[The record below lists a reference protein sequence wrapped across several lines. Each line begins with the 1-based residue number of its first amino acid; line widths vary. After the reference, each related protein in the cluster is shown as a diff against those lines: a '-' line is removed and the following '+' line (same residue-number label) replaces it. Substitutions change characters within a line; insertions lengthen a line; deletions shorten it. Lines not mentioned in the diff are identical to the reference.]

1 MKKNLI
7 AALATKFEGV
17 DAKILSRIA
26 DRIMSDKTIESE
38 EDVNSAVEEVTFADI
53 LKHYGDSRATEATR
67 KAVSNYEKKHGIKDG
82 KPVELKNQEE
92 EDDDTDDTNPDDT
105 NKKPK
110 QSNQENELAK
120 ILKQMS
126 AKMDEQA
133 KEIKQLKLGRVAESR
148 EKILDGVIKDLKES
162 QKKPYKRYTLDAMT
176 DDEFDE
182 FIEEITSE
190 VAEVVK
196 ENKASEA
203 AGFNPLLGGQRHS
216 KEDDNTKATDAEIE
230 AIVGKLGNL

>member
-26 DRIMSDKTIESE
+26 DKIMSDKTIESE

-82 KPVELKNQEE
+82 KPIELQEQE
-92 EDDDTDDTNPDDT
+92 NDDDDDPDGT
-105 NKKPK
+105 KKKPQ
-110 QSNQENELAK
+110 QSNQDNELTK
-120 ILKQMS
+120 LLKQMS

-133 KEIKQLKLGRVAESR
+133 EEIKQLKLGKVAESR
-148 EKILDGVIKDLKES
+148 EKVLDGVIKDLKES
-162 QKKPYKRYTLDAMT
+162 QKKPYKRYTLDAMS
-176 DDEFDE
+176 DDEFDDMLQQLM
-182 FIEEITSE
+182 EERLERKRKKQSDME
-190 VAEVVK
+190 M
-196 ENKASEA
+196 
-203 AGFNPLLGGQRHS
+203 
-216 KEDDNTKATDAEIE
+216 
-230 AIVGKLGNL
+230 

>member
-26 DRIMSDKTIESE
+26 DKIMSDKTIESE
-38 EDVNSAVEEVTFADI
+38 EDVNSAVEEVTFADV

-82 KPVELKNQEE
+82 KPIELNEQ
-92 EDDDTDDTNPDDT
+92 EDDDDDPDGT
-105 NKKPK
+105 KKKPQ
-110 QSNQENELAK
+110 QSNQDNELAK
-120 ILKQMS
+120 LLKQMS
-126 AKMDEQA
+126 DKMDAQA
-133 KEIKQLKLGRVAESR
+133 EEIKQLKQGKVAESR
-148 EKILDGVIKDLKES
+148 EKVLDGVIKDLKES

-176 DDEFDE
+176 DEEFDE
-182 FIEEITSE
+182 FIEEITGE

-196 ENKASEA
+196 ENKAAEA
-203 AGFNPLLGGQRHS
+203 AGFNPLFGGQRHGNEEPN
-216 KEDDNTKATDAEIE
+216 KPATDAEVD
-230 AIVGKLGNL
+230 AIVGKLATNL

>member
-7 AALATKFEGV
+7 TALATKFEGV

-82 KPVELKNQEE
+82 KPIELKEQED
-92 EDDDTDDTNPDDT
+92 EDDDDPDST
-105 NKKPK
+105 KKK
-110 QSNQENELAK
+110 SQQSNQDNELAK
-120 ILKQMS
+120 LLKQMS
-126 AKMDEQA
+126 AKIDAQA
-133 KEIKQLKLGRVAESR
+133 EEIKQLKLGRVAESR
-148 EKILDGVIKDLKES
+148 EKVLDGVIKDLKES

-176 DDEFDE
+176 DEEFDE
-182 FIEEITSE
+182 FIEEITGE
-190 VAEVVK
+190 VTELVK
-196 ENKASEA
+196 ENKASQA

-216 KEDDNTKATDAEIE
+216 NEEPDKPATDAEVE
-230 AIVGKLGNL
+230 AIVGKLATNL

>member
-26 DRIMSDKTIESE
+26 DRIMSDKTIESD

-82 KPVELKNQEE
+82 KPIELSQ
-92 EDDDTDDTNPDDT
+92 DDDDDDPDDT
-105 NKKPK
+105 KKTTK
-110 QSNQENELAK
+110 QSNQESELAK
-120 ILKQMS
+120 LIKQMS

-133 KEIKQLKLGRVAESR
+133 EEIKQLKQSKVAESR
-148 EKILDGVIKDLKES
+148 EKVLKDVIKDLKES
-162 QKKPYKRYTLDAMT
+162 QKKPYMRYTLDAMS
-176 DDEFDE
+176 DKEFDE
-182 FIEEITSE
+182 FIEEVTGE
-190 VAEVVK
+190 VTEVVK
-196 ENKASEA
+196 ENKAAET
-203 AGFNPLLGGQRHS
+203 AGFNPLFGGQRHGN
-216 KEDDNTKATDAEIE
+216 EDDDTEATDAEIE
-230 AIVGKLGNL
+230 AIVGKLGNF

>member
-26 DRIMSDKTIESE
+26 DKIMSDKTIESD

-82 KPVELKNQEE
+82 KPIVLQQ
-92 EDDDTDDTNPDDT
+92 DDDDDDDPDDT
-105 NKKPK
+105 KKTTK
-110 QSNQENELAK
+110 QSNQESELTK
-120 ILKQMS
+120 LIKQMS

-133 KEIKQLKLGRVAESR
+133 EEIKQLKQGKVAESR
-148 EKILDGVIKDLKES
+148 EKVLKDVIKDLKES
-162 QKKPYKRYTLDAMT
+162 QKKPYMRYTLDAMS
-176 DDEFDE
+176 DEEFDE
-182 FIEEITSE
+182 FIEEVTSE

-196 ENKASEA
+196 ENKAVET
-203 AGFNPLLGGQRHS
+203 AGFSPLFGGQRHS
-216 KEDDNTKATDAEIE
+216 NEGDDKKATDAEVD
-230 AIVGKLGNL
+230 AIVGKLATF

>member
-7 AALATKFEGV
+7 AALATKYEGV

-26 DRIMSDKTIESE
+26 DKIMSDKTIESE

-53 LKHYGDSRATEATR
+53 LKHYGDSRATDATR

-82 KPVELKNQEE
+82 KPIELKQ
-92 EDDDTDDTNPDDT
+92 DDDDDDDPDDT
-105 NKKPK
+105 KKTTK
-110 QSNQENELAK
+110 QSNQESELAK
-120 ILKQMS
+120 LIKQMS

-133 KEIKQLKLGRVAESR
+133 KEIKQLKQGKVAESR
-148 EKILDGVIKDLKES
+148 EKVLNDIIKNLKES
-162 QKKPYKRYTLDAMT
+162 QKKPYKRYTLDTMT
-176 DDEFDE
+176 DEEFDE
-182 FIEEITSE
+182 FIEEITGE

-196 ENKASEA
+196 ENKASET
-203 AGFNPLLGGQRHS
+203 AGFNPLFGGQRHGD
-216 KEDDNTKATDAEIE
+216 EGNDEKATDAEID

>member
-82 KPVELKNQEE
+82 KPIELNEQ
-92 EDDDTDDTNPDDT
+92 EDDDESSSDGT
-105 NKKPK
+105 KKQTQ
-110 QSNQENELAK
+110 QSNQEGELAK
-120 ILKQMS
+120 LLKQMS
-126 AKMDEQA
+126 AKMDAQA
-133 KEIKQLKLGRVAESR
+133 EEIKQLKLGKVAESR

-162 QKKPYKRYTLDAMT
+162 QKKPYRRYTLESMT
-176 DDEFDE
+176 DEEFDA
-182 FIEEITSE
+182 FIEEITGE

-196 ENKASEA
+196 ENKATEA
-203 AGFNPLLGGQRHS
+203 AGFNPLFGGQRHS
-216 KEDDNTKATDAEIE
+216 DEGPDTKATDAEVD
-230 AIVGKLGNL
+230 AIVGKLATNL

>member
-26 DRIMSDKTIESE
+26 DKIMSDKTIESD

-82 KPVELKNQEE
+82 KPIVLNEQ
-92 EDDDTDDTNPDDT
+92 DDDDDDDDPDST
-105 NKKPK
+105 KKTAK
-110 QSNQENELAK
+110 QSNQESELAK
-120 ILKQMS
+120 LIKQMS
-126 AKMDEQA
+126 AKIDEQA
-133 KEIKQLKLGRVAESR
+133 EEIKQLKLGKVAESR
-148 EKILDGVIKDLKES
+148 EKVLDGVIKDLKES
-162 QKKPYKRYTLDAMT
+162 QKKPYKRYTLDAMS

-182 FIEEITSE
+182 FIEEITGE
-190 VAEVVK
+190 VADLVK
-196 ENKASEA
+196 ENKAAET
-203 AGFNPLLGGQRHS
+203 AGFSPLLGGQRHS
-216 KEDDNTKATDAEIE
+216 ESDDERATDAEVD
-230 AIVGKLGNL
+230 AIVGKLATY

>member
-26 DRIMSDKTIESE
+26 DKIMSDKTIESD

-82 KPVELKNQEE
+82 KPIVLNEQ
-92 EDDDTDDTNPDDT
+92 DDDDDDDDPDST
-105 NKKPK
+105 KKTTK
-110 QSNQENELAK
+110 QSNQ
-120 ILKQMS
+120 
-126 AKMDEQA
+126 DEQA
-133 KEIKQLKLGRVAESR
+133 EEIKQLKLGKVAESR
-148 EKILDGVIKDLKES
+148 EKVLDGVIKDLKES
-162 QKKPYKRYTLDAMT
+162 QKKPYKRYTLDAMS

-182 FIEEITSE
+182 FIEEITGE
-190 VAEVVK
+190 VADLVK
-196 ENKASEA
+196 ENKAAET
-203 AGFNPLLGGQRHS
+203 AGFSPLFGGQRHS
-216 KEDDNTKATDAEIE
+216 DESDDKKATDAEVD
-230 AIVGKLGNL
+230 AIVGKLATF

>member
-26 DRIMSDKTIESE
+26 DKIMSDKTIETD
-38 EDVNSAVEEVTFADI
+38 EDVNSAVEEVTFADV

-82 KPVELKNQEE
+82 KPIELKEQ
-92 EDDDTDDTNPDDT
+92 EDDDDDNPDDT
-105 NKKPK
+105 KNKTT
-110 QSNQENELAK
+110 SSSQESELAK
-120 ILKQMS
+120 LIKQMS

-133 KEIKQLKLGRVAESR
+133 AEIKQLKMGKVAESR
-148 EKILDGVIKDLKES
+148 EKVLNNIIKDLKES
-162 QKKPYKRYTLDAMT
+162 QQKPYKRYTLDSFT
-176 DDEFDE
+176 DEEFDE
-182 FIEEITSE
+182 FIEEITGE
-190 VAEVVK
+190 VADLVK

-203 AGFNPLLGGQRHS
+203 AGFTPLFGGQQHS
-216 KEDDNTKATDAEIE
+216 QEKNTKATEAELD

>member
-82 KPVELKNQEE
+82 KPIVLENQDDV
-92 EDDDTDDTNPDDT
+92 DDDDPDDT
-105 NKKPK
+105 KKTTQ
-110 QSNQENELAK
+110 QSNQDNELAK
-120 ILKQMS
+120 LLKQMS
-126 AKMDEQA
+126 AKMDAQA
-133 KEIKQLKLGRVAESR
+133 EEIKQLKLGRVAESR
-148 EKILDGVIKDLKES
+148 EKVLDGVIKDLKES

-176 DDEFDE
+176 DEEFDE

-216 KEDDNTKATDAEIE
+216 KEDENTKATDAEIE

>member
-82 KPVELKNQEE
+82 KPIELNEQ
-92 EDDDTDDTNPDDT
+92 EDDDDSSSDST
-105 NKKPK
+105 KKQTQ
-110 QSNQENELAK
+110 QSNQEGELAK
-120 ILKQMS
+120 LLKQMS
-126 AKMDEQA
+126 AKMDAQA
-133 KEIKQLKLGRVAESR
+133 EEIKQLKLGKVAESR

-162 QKKPYKRYTLDAMT
+162 QKKPYRRYTLESMT
-176 DDEFDE
+176 DEEFDE
-182 FIEEITSE
+182 FIEEITGE

-196 ENKASEA
+196 ENKATEA
-203 AGFNPLLGGQRHS
+203 AGFNPLFGGQRHS
-216 KEDDNTKATDAEIE
+216 DEGTDTKATDAEVD
-230 AIVGKLGNL
+230 AIVGKLATNL

>member
-26 DRIMSDKTIESE
+26 DKIMSDKTIESE
-38 EDVNSAVEEVTFADI
+38 EDVNSAVEEVTFADV

-82 KPVELKNQEE
+82 KPIELKEQEDG
-92 EDDDTDDTNPDDT
+92 DDGDDPDST
-105 NKKPK
+105 KKK
-110 QSNQENELAK
+110 SQQSNQDNELAML
-120 ILKQMS
+120 LKQMS
-126 AKMDEQA
+126 AKMDAQTE
-133 KEIKQLKLGRVAESR
+133 EIKQLKLGRVAESR
-148 EKILDGVIKDLKES
+148 EKVLDGVIKDLKES
-162 QKKPYKRYTLDAMT
+162 QKKPYKRYTLDSMT
-176 DDEFDE
+176 DEEFDE
-182 FIEEITSE
+182 FIEEITGE

-203 AGFNPLLGGQRHS
+203 AGFNPLFGGQRHS
-216 KEDDNTKATDAEIE
+216 NESNDTKATDAEVD
-230 AIVGKLGNL
+230 AIVGKLANL

>member
-82 KPVELKNQEE
+82 KPVVLKQ
-92 EDDDTDDTNPDDT
+92 DDDDDDDDDPDAT
-105 NKKPK
+105 KKQTPK
-110 QSNQENELAK
+110 SNQDSELAK
-120 ILKQMS
+120 LLKQMS
-126 AKMDEQA
+126 TKMDEQA
-133 KEIKQLKLGRVAESR
+133 EEIKKLKLGKVAESR
-148 EKILDGVIKDLKES
+148 EKVLNGVIKDLKES
-162 QKKPYKRYTLDAMT
+162 QKKPYRRYTLDTMT
-176 DDEFDE
+176 DEEFDE
-182 FIEEITSE
+182 FIEEVTGE

-196 ENKASEA
+196 ENKAAEA
-203 AGFNPLLGGQRHS
+203 AGFSPLLGGQRHS
-216 KEDDNTKATDAEIE
+216 DNGDDTKATDAEVD
-230 AIVGKLGNL
+230 AIVGKLANF

>member
-7 AALATKFEGV
+7 TALATKFEGV

-26 DRIMSDKTIESE
+26 DKIMSDKTIESE

-82 KPVELKNQEE
+82 KPIELNEQ
-92 EDDDTDDTNPDDT
+92 EDDDDDDPDGT
-105 NKKPK
+105 KKK
-110 QSNQENELAK
+110 SQQSNQDSELAK
-120 ILKQMS
+120 LLKQMS
-126 AKMDEQA
+126 AKMDAQA
-133 KEIKQLKLGRVAESR
+133 EEIKQLKLGRVAESR
-148 EKILDGVIKDLKES
+148 EKVLDGVIKDLKES

-176 DDEFDE
+176 DEEFEE
-182 FIEEITSE
+182 FIEEITGE

-203 AGFNPLLGGQRHS
+203 AGFNPLLGGQRHGN
-216 KEDDNTKATDAEIE
+216 EDANKPATDAEVD
-230 AIVGKLGNL
+230 AIVGKLATNL

>member
-26 DRIMSDKTIESE
+26 DKIMSDKTIESE

-82 KPVELKNQEE
+82 KPVVLKQ
-92 EDDDTDDTNPDDT
+92 DDDDGDDDDPDGT
-105 NKKPK
+105 KKTSQ
-110 QSNQENELAK
+110 QSNQDNELAK
-120 ILKQMS
+120 LIKQMS
-126 AKMDEQA
+126 AKMDQQA
-133 KEIKQLKLGRVAESR
+133 EEIKQLKQGKVAESR
-148 EKILDGVIKDLKES
+148 EKVLDSVIKDLKES
-162 QKKPYKRYTLDAMT
+162 QKKPYKRYTLDTMT
-176 DDEFDE
+176 DEEFDE
-182 FIEEITSE
+182 FIEEVTGE

-196 ENKASEA
+196 ENKAAEA
-203 AGFNPLLGGQRHS
+203 AGFNPLLGGQRHGN
-216 KEDDNTKATDAEIE
+216 EDANKPATDAEVD
-230 AIVGKLGNL
+230 AIVGKLATNL

>member
-82 KPVELKNQEE
+82 KPIELNEQDD
-92 EDDDTDDTNPDDT
+92 EDDDDPDST
-105 NKKPK
+105 KKKPQ
-110 QSNQENELAK
+110 QSNQDNELAK
-120 ILKQMS
+120 LLKQMS
-126 AKMDEQA
+126 AKIDAQA
-133 KEIKQLKLGRVAESR
+133 EEIKQLKQGKVAESR
-148 EKILDGVIKDLKES
+148 EKVLNGVIKDLKES
-162 QKKPYKRYTLDAMT
+162 QKKPYKRYTLDTMT
-176 DDEFDE
+176 DEEFDE
-182 FIEEITSE
+182 FIEEVTGE
-190 VAEVVK
+190 VADLVK
-196 ENKASEA
+196 ENKASET
-203 AGFNPLLGGQRHS
+203 AGFSPLFGGQRHS
-216 KEDDNTKATDAEIE
+216 NEGDDTKATDAEVD

>member
-26 DRIMSDKTIESE
+26 DKIMSDKTIESE

-82 KPVELKNQEE
+82 KPIELREQEDE
-92 EDDDTDDTNPDDT
+92 EDDDDPDGT
-105 NKKPK
+105 KKKPQ
-110 QSNQENELAK
+110 QSNQDNELAK
-120 ILKQMS
+120 LLKQMS
-126 AKMDEQA
+126 AKMDAQA
-133 KEIKQLKLGRVAESR
+133 EEIKQLKLGRVAESR
-148 EKILDGVIKDLKES
+148 EKVLDGVIKDLKES

-176 DDEFDE
+176 DEEFDE
-182 FIEEITSE
+182 FIEEITGE
-190 VAEVVK
+190 VTELVK

-216 KEDDNTKATDAEIE
+216 NEEPNKPATDAEVN
-230 AIVGKLGNL
+230 AIVGKLATNL

>member
-26 DRIMSDKTIESE
+26 DKIMSDKTIESE

-82 KPVELKNQEE
+82 KPIVLNEP
-92 EDDDTDDTNPDDT
+92 DDDDDDDDPDST
-105 NKKPK
+105 KKTSHK
-110 QSNQENELAK
+110 ANQDSELAK
-120 ILKQMS
+120 LLKQMS
-126 AKMDEQA
+126 AKMDAQA
-133 KEIKQLKLGRVAESR
+133 EEIKQLKQGKVAESR
-148 EKILDGVIKDLKES
+148 EKVLDSVIKDLKES
-162 QKKPYKRYTLDAMT
+162 QKKPYKRYTLDRMT
-176 DDEFDE
+176 DEEFDE
-182 FIEEITSE
+182 FIEEVTGE

-196 ENKASEA
+196 ENKAAEA
-203 AGFNPLLGGQRHS
+203 AGFSPLFGGVNHNA
-216 KEDDNTKATDAEIE
+216 EGDDKQPTDAEVD
-230 AIVGKLGNL
+230 AIVGKLANL

>member
-82 KPVELKNQEE
+82 KPIELREQ
-92 EDDDTDDTNPDDT
+92 EDDDDDPDDT
-105 NKKPK
+105 KKKPQ
-110 QSNQENELAK
+110 QSNQDNELAK
-120 ILKQMS
+120 LLKQMS
-126 AKMDEQA
+126 AKMDAQA
-133 KEIKQLKLGRVAESR
+133 EEIKQLKLGRVAESR
-148 EKILDGVIKDLKES
+148 EKVLDGVIKDLKES

-176 DDEFDE
+176 DEEFDE
-182 FIEEITSE
+182 FIEEITGE
-190 VAEVVK
+190 VTELVK
-196 ENKASEA
+196 ENKASET

-216 KEDDNTKATDAEIE
+216 NEEPDKPATDAEVE
-230 AIVGKLGNL
+230 AIVGKLATNL

>member
-82 KPVELKNQEE
+82 KPIELNEQ
-92 EDDDTDDTNPDDT
+92 EDDDDSSSDGT
-105 NKKPK
+105 KKLTQ
-110 QSNQENELAK
+110 QSNQEGELAK
-120 ILKQMS
+120 LLKQMS
-126 AKMDEQA
+126 AKMDAQA
-133 KEIKQLKLGRVAESR
+133 EEIKQLKLGKVAESR

-162 QKKPYKRYTLDAMT
+162 QKKPYRRYTLESMT
-176 DDEFDE
+176 DEEFDV
-182 FIEEITSE
+182 FIEEITGE

-196 ENKASEA
+196 ENKATEA
-203 AGFNPLLGGQRHS
+203 AGFNPLFGGQRHS
-216 KEDDNTKATDAEIE
+216 DEGTDTKATDAEVD
-230 AIVGKLGNL
+230 AIVGKLATNL

>member
-82 KPVELKNQEE
+82 KPIELKQ
-92 EDDDTDDTNPDDT
+92 DDDDDDDDPDDT
-105 NKKPK
+105 KPSHK
-110 QSNQENELAK
+110 ANQDSELAK
-120 ILKQMS
+120 LLKQMS
-126 AKMDEQA
+126 AKMDAQA
-133 KEIKQLKLGRVAESR
+133 EEIKQLKQGKVAESR
-148 EKILDGVIKDLKES
+148 EKVLDSVIKDLKEY
-162 QKKPYKRYTLDAMT
+162 QKKPYKRYTLDTMT
-176 DDEFDE
+176 DEEFDE
-182 FIEEITSE
+182 FIEEVTGE

-196 ENKASEA
+196 ENKAAET
-203 AGFNPLLGGQRHS
+203 AGFSPLFGGVNHNA
-216 KEDDNTKATDAEIE
+216 EGDDKQPTDAEVD
-230 AIVGKLGNL
+230 AIVGKLANF

>member
-26 DRIMSDKTIESE
+26 DKIMSDKTIESE

-82 KPVELKNQEE
+82 KPIELKQDG
-92 EDDDTDDTNPDDT
+92 DDDDDDPDGT
-105 NKKPK
+105 KKK
-110 QSNQENELAK
+110 SQQSNQDSELATL
-120 ILKQMS
+120 LKQMS
-126 AKMDEQA
+126 AKMDAQA
-133 KEIKQLKLGRVAESR
+133 EEIKQLKQGKVAESR
-148 EKILDGVIKDLKES
+148 EKVLDGVIKDLKES

-176 DDEFDE
+176 DEEFDE
-182 FIEEITSE
+182 FIEEVTGE

-196 ENKASEA
+196 ENKAAEA
-203 AGFNPLLGGQRHS
+203 AGFNPLLGGQRHGN
-216 KEDDNTKATDAEIE
+216 EDANKPATDAEVD
-230 AIVGKLGNL
+230 AIVGKLATNL